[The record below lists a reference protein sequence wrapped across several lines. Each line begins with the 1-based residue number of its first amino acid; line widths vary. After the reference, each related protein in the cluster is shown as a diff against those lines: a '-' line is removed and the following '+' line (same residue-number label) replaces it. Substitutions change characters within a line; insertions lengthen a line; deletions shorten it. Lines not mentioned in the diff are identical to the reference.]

1 MAANTP
7 QLQVD
12 VMEMKM
18 LERYHRMHDALS
30 ADRMHMQP
38 AELDRLISAYNQDV
52 KEYTSAVVQQAAAR
66 LHPPGGF
73 AGLFGSS
80 PDHPPPT
87 SSPLGP
93 QLAPCIEPTPKPPS
107 SDVRHGAERHAHA
120 ITALL
125 SVKEVSELGRIIE
138 AVGYRAV
145 VPEIKQNLSQKL
157 TRTHKLC
164 LLHDPDLATWLW
176 QRLQQC
182 KPLVVPPDMQD
193 RECHWVPVGINPCIK
208 FNQYEE
214 GQVFGPHTDAV
225 FESRTAHER
234 TFITVL
240 VYLNAGFEGGHTNFL
255 RSRNGPVVVS
265 VAPVSGSGLV
275 FQHDMLHEATEPSGQ
290 PNKMV
295 MQADILFR
303 RAKRT
308 LLGGSCSRF

>member
-1 MAANTP
+1 MADVPTYPSGLPAPGEGAPAAEASDDGGGGAAAEPEIEKPFTMAANTP

-52 KEYTSAVVQQAAAR
+52 KEYTSAV
-66 LHPPGGF
+66 
-73 AGLFGSS
+73 
-80 PDHPPPT
+80 
-87 SSPLGP
+87 
-93 QLAPCIEPTPKPPS
+93 PPS

-295 MQADILFR
+295 MQADILFQ

-308 LLGGSCSRF
+308 LLG